1 MIFLY
6 HHCVNNS
13 HDSSSLSSSLSLSP
27 EGVPQDADESQ
38 IKSAYR
44 KCALKFHPDKQA
56 NKSEEEKKEAETIF
70 KR

>member
-1 MIFLY
+1 
-6 HHCVNNS
+6 
-13 HDSSSLSSSLSLSP
+13 
-27 EGVPQDADESQ
+27 VPQDADESQ

-56 NKSEEEKKEAETIF
+56 NKSEEEKKEAETTF

>member
-1 MIFLY
+1 MIHLIVLMY
-6 HHCVNNS
+6 VCI
-13 HDSSSLSSSLSLSP
+13 
-27 EGVPQDADESQ
+27 GVAQDADESQ

-44 KCALKFHPDKQA
+44 KSALKYHPDKQA

>member
-1 MIFLY
+1 
-6 HHCVNNS
+6 VNNS
-13 HDSSSLSSSLSLSP
+13 HDSSSLSSLSLSP